1 MAMDVVSLRNLLSPL
16 VGEKIT
22 YIKLLDKSYYLN
34 YILRLVGNDSIT
46 IYGEGSSTLDNNGR
60 LSFLSLPSH
69 TSVSLA
75 IARKKS
81 PTNSSLAIPKPR
93 NPRGFYLL
101 ALFWRIC

>member
-46 IYGEGSSTLDNNGR
+46 IYGEGNMTPDYNGSFIIPFASIAYIR
-60 LSFLSLPSH
+60 LAGDCEKKLSDKF
-69 TSVSLA
+69 
-75 IARKKS
+75 IARD
-81 PTNSSLAIPKPR
+81 PKTS
-93 NPRGFYLL
+93 
-101 ALFWRIC
+101 